1 MHFHSDGLY
10 HIYNR
15 GNQKQ
20 IIFFNDENYRYFLK
34 KMRKELTPY
43 CDILSYCLMPNHFH
57 WLVKI
62 KPNYSSD
69 DFESSDE
76 LNHPLS
82 KGIAVLLRS
91 YTRAIQKQENFTG
104 SLFQQKTK
112 SKEIID
118 ERQLLTCANYIH
130 QNPVNAK
137 LVGKMEN
144 WQFSSFQDYCEIRNG
159 NLCNRNL
166 FYELTGIDPKT
177 DFYTLSYNSF
187 TDEQRK
193 LLF

>member
-20 IIFFNDENYRYFLK
+20 IIFFNDENYLFFLK

-57 WLVKI
+57 WLVRI
-62 KPNYSSD
+62 KSNYSSD

-112 SKEIID
+112 SKDIID
-118 ERQLLTCANYIH
+118 ERQLLTCASYIY
-130 QNPVNAK
+130 QNPIRAK
-137 LVGKMEN
+137 LVSKMES
-144 WQFSSFQDYCEIRNG
+144 WQFSSFKDYCGIRNG

-166 FYELTGIDPKT
+166 FYELTGINPKI
-177 DFYTLSYNSF
+177 DFYNLSYNNI
-187 TDEQRK
+187 TDEQAK